1 MKSRSAG
8 ICNYCGLKNNKENK
22 YCINCG
28 EELTIDESPDLISCS
43 KCGFDNDTENI
54 FCISCGNKLQHKAVK
69 DYPHS
74 YQHTKNMIQPV
85 KAERSKN
92 HHIVQKFNKNSF
104 KNIKPLWIATGLVI
118 SVILILIIII
128 PGFNKES
135 DKKDIPPFEL
145 KSSNPAIEAKVYEI
159 ASKFVCSCGNCNEE
173 SLEVCKCE
181 RAIEERQFI
190 RGYLE
195 QNQKSEDI
203 VFAVANKYGWM
214 KAEFASTYKVDP
226 SKVWNPNLPTQQ
238 SGQLLTNKDLLPPA
252 SNLSSTKATISDK
265 VSIYAAFNCPC
276 GKCGIDELKDC
287 NCDHPGGAKEI
298 KKFIDEKISEN
309 KYTIN
314 DITEI
319 VNNKYG
325 GKKI

>member
-1 MKSRSAG
+1 M

-43 KCGFDNDTENI
+43 KCGFDNDLENI
-54 FCISCGNKLQHKAVK
+54 FCISCGNKLQHKAEK

-104 KNIKPLWIATGLVI
+104 KNIKTLWITGVVI
-118 SVILILIIII
+118 AAVLIITVFLPIL
-128 PGFNKES
+128 NKTP
-135 DKKDIPPFEL
+135 DKKETSFSKGISEW

-190 RGYLE
+190 RGDLE

-203 VFAVANKYGWM
+203 VVAVANKYGWM

-252 SNLSSTKATISDK
+252 SNFLNTKATISDK
-265 VSIYAAFNCPC
+265 VSVYAAFNCPC
-276 GKCGIDELKDC
+276 GRCGIDELKDC
-287 NCDHPGGAKEI
+287 NCEHPGGAKEI
-298 KKFIDEKISEN
+298 KRFVDEKISEN

-314 DITEI
+314 EITEL
-319 VNNKYG
+319 VNSKYG